1 MNTFQRVLHKCKKFC
16 KSDIFNKFFASKCS
30 VPGAEEP
37 APDLPPKESIFETL
51 SNFNTSP
58 IEVAKLCRDIK
69 KSNSSH
75 CGIPGKFLSLIS
87 TPISFPLSR
96 LYNNLFEIGH
106 FQNLSHHSLIQGIRS
121 KIQTKKIT
129 EGYICCPLSA
139 KLPSL

>member
-1 MNTFQRVLHKCKKFC
+1 MTVITEPEK

-69 KSNSSH
+69 KSSSSH
-75 CGIPGKFLSLIS
+75 CGIPGKFLALIS

-96 LYNNLFEIGH
+96 LY
-106 FQNLSHHSLIQGIRS
+106 
-121 KIQTKKIT
+121 KII
-129 EGYICCPLSA
+129 
-139 KLPSL
+139 

>member
-1 MNTFQRVLHKCKKFC
+1 MLANCTFFSATSETFRAF
-16 KSDIFNKFFASKCS
+16 
-30 VPGAEEP
+30 PGI
-37 APDLPPKESIFETL
+37 SETL
-51 SNFNTSP
+51 SSFNTSP
-58 IEVAKLCRDIK
+58 IQVAKLCRDIK

-121 KIQTKKIT
+121 KIRQRKLQKDTFAAHSQQSCRVCNACQTFQTLYFK
-129 EGYICCPLSA
+129 
-139 KLPSL
+139 